1 MDLYEQHRDDHG
13 LAAQALRR
21 IQVPCAVEA
30 DTFDDAK
37 GIALVGTIIRVNSR
51 TATLQ
56 AMGGRNCRLG
66 FELLSHIAEF

>member
-1 MDLYEQHRDDHG
+1 MLY
-13 LAAQALRR
+13 A
-21 IQVPCAVEA
+21 IEA

-56 AMGGRNCRLG
+56 AMGGRTCRVG
-66 FELLSHIAEF
+66 FQLQSHVADF